1 MMNDIREHVKDWYD
15 RDEVAAYIRK
25 IVNKEAFDRTGLVYG
40 IGHAVYTISDPR
52 KIILKEFVRQLVRE
66 KGCFDDEFALQ
77 ENIEA
82 VAPGVIAKARN
93 MPYPP
98 DPNVDFYSGSV
109 YYMLNVP
116 PSFFTAIFAIARIV
130 GWSAHRLEELITS
143 NKIIRPA
150 YKSVMKT

>member
-98 DPNVDFYSGSV
+98 TRTSI
-109 YYMLNVP
+109 
-116 PSFFTAIFAIARIV
+116 FTAARSIICSMCRRRSSRRSSPSRASSAGPPT
-130 GWSAHRLEELITS
+130 GWRS
-143 NKIIRPA
+143 
-150 YKSVMKT
+150 